1 MHAVPAHLHQ
11 SGDCGKGHLLGHG
24 QPQCLAPPSEAGA
37 LAEPPGLDLH
47 DPPVGQLHPR
57 GSDLQVA
64 FMLEKVE
71 VPQPLGLGVMD
82 PMQPFDPRCRKPA
95 AGDKVDT
102 DRQDL
107 ARSVEINAPHIP
119 RFGDTERGF
128 KELVLHPQAL
138 ASIAECRT
146 MPAFSKARLSGPAV
160 AVKGS
165 LRRAS
170 PALDRAHR
178 TLLSSPNPLEFQ
190 KRLFI
195 FSTAFITAPS
205 ASRFAMRT

>member
-1 MHAVPAHLHQ
+1 V
-11 SGDCGKGHLLGHG
+11 
-24 QPQCLAPPSEAGA
+24 
-37 LAEPPGLDLH
+37 
-47 DPPVGQLHPR
+47 
-57 GSDLQVA
+57 
-64 FMLEKVE
+64 LEEVE

-82 PMQPFDPRCRKPA
+82 PMQSFDPRCGKPA

-107 ARSVEINAPHIP
+107 ERGVEINAPHIP
-119 RFGDTERGF
+119 RFGNAESGF
-128 KELVLHPQAL
+128 KQLVLHPRAL

-146 MPAFSKARLSGPAV
+146 MPAFSNARLYGPAV

-178 TLLSSPNPLEFQ
+178 TLFSSPNPLGFQ
-190 KRLFI
+190 KR
-195 FSTAFITAPS
+195 P
-205 ASRFAMRT
+205 